1 MLNHIALMGRLVR
14 EPEARRTTTNKAV
27 TSFTLAVDRDTAEKQ
42 TDFIDCVAWGSTA
55 ERASRMLKKGTLIGV
70 HGRLQLREW
79 TDKSNNKRVSP
90 EVVIDNFYFGEGKKK
105 ELTTSD
111 FEELGDDE
119 ELPF

>member
-1 MLNHIALMGRLVR
+1 MGRLVR

-42 TDFIDCVAWGSTA
+42 TDFIDCVAWGSVA